1 MELEIP
7 DILKLYNRYSLSHS
21 PMIHMDMAELSHGPK
36 DCIGCGACESK
47 CPQHIAI
54 PEIMTRFAQ
63 ELESLPKPKMNP

>member
-7 DILKLYNRYSLSHS
+7 DILKLYNRYSLSKS
-21 PMIHMDMAELSHGPK
+21 PMIHMDVAELAHGPA

-54 PEIMTRFAQ
+54 PEIMAKFA
-63 ELESLPKPKMNP
+63 EGLKTLPKPKMNP